1 MHVSAS
7 QKNVLF
13 VTPPYHCG
21 VVEVAGRWIPLNFV
35 YLAGSA
41 RQAGL
46 EAEIYDAMTKDHG
59 YPEIETRFRG
69 SRLDYVATTAI
80 TSTINDA
87 IKTLELAKKVNP
99 AAITI
104 LGGVHPTFCYEEIFS
119 TTGAVDYII
128 CGEGE
133 VTLRELLL
141 ALERGS
147 DVSRVSG
154 LAFRRSGMVVKT
166 DKRCFLES
174 LDDLPAAWDLLDWSD
189 YKYYVIANSRLGA
202 ISTSRG
208 CDHDCIFCSQQKFWE
223 KTWRFRDP
231 QKVVDEIVHL
241 YETYGV
247 NVFLITDEY
256 PTSNR
261 ERWELFLDLVIAREL
276 PIYLLMETRTP
287 DIVRDRDIMW
297 KYRKAGVVHIYIG
310 IEATDQATLDFIK
323 KELDV
328 TEGKLALDIIHEHG
342 IITETSFVLGFPDE
356 TKKSIE
362 RTLKLAQYY
371 NPDNAHFL
379 AITPWPYA
387 DMYEEVKPYIRV
399 HDYSMYNLIDP
410 IIEPKRMSLLQV
422 DVAIVDCY
430 RKFYMKKLQ
439 EVYNM
444 EDDFKRDYLMKA
456 MKLIMGSSFIIK
468 KLGKGTLGKVP
479 AKIEEMM
486 RRSKNKDSDQSGD
499 IG

>member
-1 MHVSAS
+1 MTKAATSR
-7 QKNVLF
+7 KILF

-21 VVEVAGRWIPLNFV
+21 VVEVAGRWIPLHFV
-35 YLAGSA
+35 YLAGAA
-41 RQAGL
+41 RQAGV

-59 YPEIETRFRG
+59 YPQIEARFME
-69 SRLDYVATTAI
+69 SRFDYIASSAI
-80 TSTINDA
+80 TSTINDSL
-87 IKTLELAKKVNP
+87 KTLELAKRINP
-99 AAITI
+99 GAVTI
-104 LGGVHPTFCYEEIFS
+104 LGGVHPTYCYEEIFA
-119 TTGAVDYII
+119 TTDAIDYIV

-133 VTLRELLL
+133 NTLRELLIV
-141 ALERGS
+141 LEAGG
-147 DVSRVSG
+147 DPATVPGV
-154 LAFRRSGMVVKT
+154 AFRKDGVTVKT
-166 DKRCFLES
+166 DKRCFHVD
-174 LDDLPAAWDLLDWSD
+174 LDDLPAAWDLLEWPD
-189 YKYYVIANSRLGA
+189 YKYFVIPNSRLGA

-223 KTWRFRDP
+223 KSWRARDP
-231 QKVVDEIVHL
+231 HKVVEELEHL
-241 YETYGV
+241 YHTYGV

-256 PTSNR
+256 PTSDR
-261 ERWELFLDLVIAREL
+261 ERWELFLDLVIEKDL

-287 DIVRDRDIMW
+287 DIVRDREIMW
-297 KYRKAGVVHIYIG
+297 KYRKAGVIHIYIG
-310 IEATDQATLDFIK
+310 IEATDQETLDFIK

-342 IITETSFVLGFPDE
+342 IITETSFVLGFPGE

-387 DMYEEVKPYIRV
+387 DMYDEVKPYIKV
-399 HDYSMYNLIDP
+399 YDYSKYNLIDP

-430 RKFYMKKLQ
+430 RRFYMKKITEVFNLQ
-439 EVYNM
+439 
-444 EDDFKRDYLMKA
+444 DPFKRDYLMKA
-456 MKLIMGSSFIIK
+456 MKLIMSSSFIIK
-468 KLGKGTLGKVP
+468 KLGMGTLGKVP

-486 RRSKNKDSDQSGD
+486 RKLA
-499 IG
+499 